1 LRTKSIAYWEDSQY
15 AVDLVRSPFT
25 DDFGLVIYSK
35 RVNADAELAITQ
47 SVKLEEQER
56 PRREAER
63 LQRETDDLEAT
74 RQKNRKIFHP

>member
-1 LRTKSIAYWEDSQY
+1 
-15 AVDLVRSPFT
+15 
-25 DDFGLVIYSK
+25 
-35 RVNADAELAITQ
+35 
-47 SVKLEEQER
+47 VKLEEQER